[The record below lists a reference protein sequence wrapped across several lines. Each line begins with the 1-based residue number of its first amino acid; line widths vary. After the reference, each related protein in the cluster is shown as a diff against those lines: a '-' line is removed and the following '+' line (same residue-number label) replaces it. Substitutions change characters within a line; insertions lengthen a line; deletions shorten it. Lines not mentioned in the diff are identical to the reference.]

1 MAYPMN
7 SSTMPSGALVQ
18 SSRTVLMSAILAI
31 GAILFSSA
39 VLAQGK
45 ATVVVDRNPVVAGQA
60 FRITFEFQNAR
71 VDFDVPP
78 AIQGLRYVG
87 GPFTSNSTQIN
98 NGAVTSKK
106 SYAYSAMVMNPGLLR
121 IPSFTFQVQGRE
133 LRTEPISLRV
143 LSKGEARDNADA
155 PFEAVIQVDKRKV
168 HIGEPVLVQYKIFNR
183 LDAVDVRNY
192 TFPELSGVWKE
203 AIEGED
209 PRWEM
214 TIVDGK
220 RVQVATV
227 RSDILY
233 PTRTGSLEIAGFEVQ
248 AQQRLSFFN
257 TRPIN
262 ANADAVSI
270 EVTPLPA
277 SVPGQ
282 SLGTFEGLTVDWS
295 MEDNAAPTLN
305 EGLSIVLEFRGK
317 GNLPMIGAPD
327 IQWPD
332 DLEVF
337 DPEIKDRVTKDKNG
351 QRGRRT
357 MSYLVIPRAPGSF
370 EVDLPEMGYFDHV
383 LDRYVPLSAPAVQL
397 DVAGLTDQEGPAFGF
412 NSKTDVTILTRDMR
426 FIKTRTELRPRST
439 PFYGGPIHLLLW
451 AFPPLAFGIAMAV
464 RARKVRTN
472 RDPRLLRRKEA
483 HRQLKS
489 ALEGARK
496 GTLGLDELGNAGHF
510 FVQAHLDIPRSDAG
524 SARYREAL
532 SALDPNLE
540 QEWLDI
546 LETLD
551 RGRFAPGAPQPSD
564 IANRL
569 EAAAQ
574 SMERIKP
581 TPTKPNGSSSLALL
595 LGLFMLGQAAL
606 AAPNP
611 SAATSTFE
619 AGNTAYMEGDFE
631 SAIRSYEQIAE
642 TWTSFELEYN
652 LGVAYYKSGQIG
664 SSILHFE
671 RARRIRPSDDDLQAN
686 LLLARAAVVDRI
698 EEMPEIA
705 LGPLWRELTSGHRL
719 KGWTLFSLVSW
730 SLAFLLFYLRM
741 MASDTATRRTLI
753 LVAPALALIALT
765 LGFMGRQ
772 THQRSRADDG
782 AVIIVSRIE
791 VMSSPGD
798 GDNRSKLFVLHEGTV
813 VELLRSEGEWL
824 QIRLANGNA
833 GWIPSGSIV
842 AI

>member
-7 SSTMPSGALVQ
+7 DSTMPTCSM
-18 SSRTVLMSAILAI
+18 VLGGDRSLLSTLILL
-31 GAILFSSA
+31 GAIFFSFGA
-39 VLAQGK
+39 AAQGK
-45 ATVVVDRNPVVAGQA
+45 ATVLVDRNPVVAGQA
-60 FRITFEFQNAR
+60 FRITFEFQNAAI
-71 VDFDVPP
+71 DFDAPP

-87 GPFTSNSTQIN
+87 GPSTSNSTQIN
-98 NGAVTSKK
+98 NGVVTSKK

-121 IPSFTFQVQGRE
+121 IPSFTFQDRGRE

-143 LSKGEARDNADA
+143 LNKGEANTRADS
-155 PFEAVIQVDKRKV
+155 PFEAVIQVNKREV
-168 HIGEPVLVQYKIFNR
+168 HIGEPVMVQYRIFNR

-192 TFPELSGVWKE
+192 TFPELSGVWRE

-227 RSDILY
+227 RTDILY
-233 PTRTGSLEIAGFEVQ
+233 PTRTGTLEIAGFEVQ

-262 ANADAVSI
+262 SSANAVTI
-270 EVTPLPA
+270 EVLPLPP
-277 SVPGQ
+277 SVPAQ

-295 MEDNAAPTLN
+295 MEDGAAPKLN
-305 EGLSIVLEFRGK
+305 EGLTITLEFKGK
-317 GNLPMIGAPD
+317 GNLPMIGTPD
-327 IQWPD
+327 IEWPE

-337 DPEIKDRVTKDKNG
+337 DPEIKDRITKDKNG
-351 QRGRRT
+351 QRGRRS
-357 MSYLVIPRAPGSF
+357 MSYLVIPRAPGAF
-370 EVDLPEMGYFDHV
+370 EVSLPDMGYFDHV
-383 LDRYVPLSAPAVQL
+383 LDRYVPFGAPAIRLEVSGSN
-397 DVAGLTDQEGPAFGF
+397 DMEGPAFGF

-426 FIKTRTELRPRST
+426 FIRTRTTLRPRST
-439 PFYGGPIHLLLW
+439 PFYGGPLHLLLW
-451 AFPPLAFGIAMAV
+451 AFPPLSFGLALVA
-464 RARKVRTN
+464 RSRKVRTA
-472 RDPRLLRRKEA
+472 RDPKLLRRKEA
-483 HRQLKS
+483 RQALKS

-496 GTLGLDELGNAGHF
+496 GTLGLDGLGNVGHNF
-510 FVQAHLDIPRSDAG
+510 LQAHLDIPRSDAG
-524 SARYREAL
+524 AARYREVL
-532 SALDPNLE
+532 GSLDAHLE
-540 QEWLDI
+540 REWLDI

-551 RGRFAPGAPQPSD
+551 RGRFAPGAPQPAD

-569 EAAAQ
+569 EAAARAI
-574 SMERIKP
+574 ERIKSP
-581 TPTKPNGSSSLALL
+581 SSERKSGQGITPLL
-595 LGLFMLGQAAL
+595 LLLAWGQVAS

-611 SAATSTFE
+611 SAATALFE
-619 AGNTAYMEGDFE
+619 AGNAAYMDGDFDT
-631 SAIRSYEQIAE
+631 AISSYEQIAE

-671 RARRIRPSDDDLQAN
+671 RALRIRPSDDDLQAN

-719 KGWTLFSLVSW
+719 KAWTLSSLISW
-730 SLAFLLFYLRM
+730 TLAFLLFYWRM
-741 MASDTATRRTLI
+741 RSSDTATRRTLI
-753 LVAPALALIALT
+753 LVAPAVAITALF

-782 AVIIVSRIE
+782 AVIMSPRIE

-798 GDNRSKLFVLHEGTV
+798 GEERSKLFVLHEGTV
-813 VELLRSEGEWL
+813 VELLRSESGWML
-824 QIRLANGNA
+824 IRLANGNT
-833 GWIPSGSIV
+833 GWVPSGSIV